1 MWHAYLF
8 LQIAIHVVYIL
19 SNYQNTK
26 LNHHRIENVSK
37 YNYLF
42 IVDRN
47 CLPLQTKNEDGVDRI
62 DLSFIGGGSAQCAI
76 PGST

>member
-1 MWHAYLF
+1 M
-8 LQIAIHVVYIL
+8 
-19 SNYQNTK
+19 S
-26 LNHHRIENVSK
+26 LNIII
-37 YNYLF
+37 Y

-47 CLPLQTKNEDGVDRI
+47 CLPLQTKKEDGVDRI